1 LIKWG
6 FTEKFEFPPCIFK
19 ILIEKILEE
28 QKNIKKFI
36 IYNMVTAGKYAKFVE
51 ENSTPVQEKFINV
64 LMRGGK
70 KNTARKVFKTMLE
83 RIKKASDGKNT
94 PEEIFELA
102 INNVKPRVEV
112 KAKRIGGSVYQI
124 PVEVAPKRQQ
134 TLAIRW
140 ILANVRKGKGKPI
153 AEKLATEILAAAKN
167 EGSSVKKREDVQKM
181 AEANKAYAHFA
192 RY

>member
-1 LIKWG
+1 MSI
-6 FTEKFEFPPCIFK
+6 
-19 ILIEKILEE
+19 
-28 QKNIKKFI
+28 
-36 IYNMVTAGKYAKFVE
+36 VTAGKYAKFTE
-51 ENSTPVQEKFINV
+51 ETSSPLAEKFINV

-70 KNTARKVFKTMLE
+70 KNTARKVFKDMLS
-83 RIKKASDGKNT
+83 RIEKLSDGKNT
-94 PEEIFELA
+94 PADIFELA

-140 ILANVRKGKGKPI
+140 VLANVRKGKGKPI
-153 AEKLATEILAAAKN
+153 AEKLASEIWGASKN
-167 EGSSVKKREDVQKM
+167 EGASIKKREDVQKM

>member
-1 LIKWG
+1 
-6 FTEKFEFPPCIFK
+6 
-19 ILIEKILEE
+19 
-28 QKNIKKFI
+28 
-36 IYNMVTAGKYAKFVE
+36 MVNAGKYAKFTDEDSSPLV
-51 ENSTPVQEKFINV
+51 EKFINV

-70 KNTARKVFKTMLE
+70 KNTARRVFKDMLG
-83 RIKKASDGKNT
+83 RIAKLSDGKNT
-94 PEEIFELA
+94 PEDIFELA

-153 AEKLATEILAAAKN
+153 AEKLASEIFAASKN
-167 EGSSVKKREDVQKM
+167 EGSSIKKREDVQKM

>member
-1 LIKWG
+1 MVN
-6 FTEKFEFPPCIFK
+6 TE
-19 ILIEKILEE
+19 
-28 QKNIKKFI
+28 
-36 IYNMVTAGKYAKFVE
+36 KYAKFTAD
-51 ENSTPVQEKFINV
+51 NSTPLIEKFVNV

-70 KNTARKVFKTMLE
+70 KTVARKVFSDMLAIIE
-83 RIKKASDGKNT
+83 KAEPGKDSRDL
-94 PEEIFELA
+94 FELA
-102 INNVKPRVEV
+102 ISNIKPRVEV

-140 ILANVRKGKGKPI
+140 VLEVCRKAKGKPI
-153 AEKLATEILAAAKN
+153 SQVLAAEILAASKN
-167 EGSSVKKREDVQKM
+167 EGASIKKREDVQKM

>member
-1 LIKWG
+1 MSI
-6 FTEKFEFPPCIFK
+6 
-19 ILIEKILEE
+19 
-28 QKNIKKFI
+28 
-36 IYNMVTAGKYAKFVE
+36 VTAGKYAKFTE
-51 ENSTPVQEKFINV
+51 ETSSPVIEKFINV

-83 RIKKASDGKNT
+83 RVKKASDGKNT

-153 AEKLATEILAAAKN
+153 AEKLAVEILAAAKN

>member
-1 LIKWG
+1 MN
-6 FTEKFEFPPCIFK
+6 T
-19 ILIEKILEE
+19 
-28 QKNIKKFI
+28 
-36 IYNMVTAGKYAKFVE
+36 GKYAEFIAE
-51 ENSTPVQEKFINV
+51 DSSPLIEKFINV

-70 KNTARKVFKTMLE
+70 KTIARKVFSDMLDV
-83 RIKKASDGKNT
+83 IKKAEPTKEARDV
-94 PEEIFELA
+94 FELA
-102 INNVKPRVEV
+102 ITNIKPRVEV

-140 ILANVRKGKGKPI
+140 VLDVCRKGKGKPMSQI
-153 AEKLATEILAAAKN
+153 LASEILAASKN